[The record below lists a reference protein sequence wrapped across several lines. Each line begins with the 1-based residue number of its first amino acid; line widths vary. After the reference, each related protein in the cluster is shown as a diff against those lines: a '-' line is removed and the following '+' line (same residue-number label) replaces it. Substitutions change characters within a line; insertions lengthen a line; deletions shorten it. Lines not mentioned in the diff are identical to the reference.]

1 MKKIEHRRITST
13 VIFSIFN
20 IFLMLILMNSDPSIN
35 FTTYVSSIQLLVA
48 LFVLKINKNSFFS
61 ITTIFLILSYLFHFG
76 QAIIMAYGFDDIYA
90 HRSILAVTSV
100 ESFLKAMYFAMVSHF
115 FITIGM
121 LWNKKNEKINVK
133 SYTDEN
139 QMLKRL
145 RFIAL
150 IVLIITIAP
159 LIYLDALKID
169 AVKSGGY
176 VSTYETY
183 TIGINKILNL
193 IAQFARPAI
202 TLLLIS
208 YKNDKRKANLVFRLS
223 SLYFVFM
230 MISGDRGTN
239 IIYLL
244 TNIFVFYKII
254 KRFKT
259 RNVLTVAIISYF
271 FMGFISTI
279 SILRD
284 TSQISID
291 GLIYYYKYRS
301 SDGIIYSVLREF
313 GLTIKT
319 LIYSIDF
326 TSASSD
332 YNYGLTYIFSWMNLS
347 PKLPESIINFFSTHF
362 TFVKSFPVAYQ
373 ESLGG
378 SYLGELFYNFGW
390 FGTPLSVF
398 VGRFIGNVDI
408 SIENSIENKNWV
420 VFSLLMIL
428 FPNLLLWV
436 RGYFVELIFRI
447 FWLGGFILLVYF
459 RMEERGNKSDDL
471 NNISDLK

>member
-1 MKKIEHRRITST
+1 MTKFSKKKFISSLVFSIINIILVIILFNNEPGIKLTTYLST
-13 VIFSIFN
+13 VQ
-20 IFLMLILMNSDPSIN
+20 LIL
-35 FTTYVSSIQLLVA
+35 A
-48 LFVLKINKNSFFS
+48 LIILKMNKNSILS
-61 ITTIFLILSYLFHFG
+61 ITAIFLVLSYLFHFG
-76 QAIIMAYGFDDIYA
+76 QAIIIAYGFNDIYA
-90 HRSILAVTSV
+90 HRSILSITSP
-100 ESFLKAMYFAMVSHF
+100 ESFLKAMYFAMVSHY
-115 FITIGM
+115 FITLGM
-121 LWNKKNEKINVK
+121 VWSSTTRKPLLVIQDNENI
-133 SYTDEN
+133 
-139 QMLKRL
+139 MLNRL
-145 RFIAL
+145 KFIAI
-150 IVLIITIAP
+150 IVLIVTIVP
-159 LIYLDALKID
+159 LIYLDVLKIIT
-169 AVKSGGY
+169 VKSSGY

-183 TIGINKILNL
+183 TTGINKFLHL
-193 IAQFARPAI
+193 FAQFARPAI

-208 YKNDKRKANLVFRLS
+208 YKSDKKKANLIFGLS
-223 SLYFVFM
+223 SLYFILM

-244 TNIFVFYKII
+244 TNIFVYYKII
-254 KRFKT
+254 RNLKT
-259 RNVLTVAIISYF
+259 RNIIILAIIGYF
-271 FMGFISTI
+271 FMGFVSTI

-291 GLIYYYKYRS
+291 GLIHYYKYRS

-347 PKLPESIINFFSTHF
+347 PKLPDFIVNSFSTHF
-362 TFVKSFPVAYQ
+362 TFVKSFPFAYQ

-390 FGTPLSVF
+390 FGSIISFF
-398 VGRFIGNVDI
+398 VGRLIGNIDN
-408 SIENSIENKNWV
+408 SIENAIDNKNWV

-436 RGYFVELIFRI
+436 RGYFVELIFRL
-447 FWLGGFILLVYF
+447 FWLGTFVLLIYF
-459 RMEERGNKSDDL
+459 GMKRKRSAQSYN
-471 NNISDLK
+471 